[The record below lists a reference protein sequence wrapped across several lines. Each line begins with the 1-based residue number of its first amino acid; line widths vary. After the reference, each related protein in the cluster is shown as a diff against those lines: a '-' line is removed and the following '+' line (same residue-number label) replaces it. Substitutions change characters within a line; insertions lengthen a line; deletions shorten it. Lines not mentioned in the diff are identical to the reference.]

1 MLAFPLIFGIIA
13 TADNFVPL
21 FLGEGYETVKL
32 LMKIMSWIILFI
44 GLGNI
49 LGSQYLLST
58 KQQGKFTICVVC
70 GAIVNVI
77 LNSLMIPK
85 LQSLGA
91 VIATVVAEFSVTAME
106 FYFVRK
112 EFEIKEILIL
122 SRNYIVSAL
131 IMFIIVQIPK
141 VLIHSGIITILVQVI
156 LGTIVYFVT
165 LLTIK
170 DEMIIEL
177 KNKFLKKRIK
187 FVLGGK

>member
-1 MLAFPLIFGIIA
+1 
-13 TADNFVPL
+13 
-21 FLGEGYETVKL
+21 
-32 LMKIMSWIILFI
+32 
-44 GLGNI
+44 
-49 LGSQYLLST
+49 
-58 KQQGKFTICVVC
+58 VC

-156 LGTIVYFVT
+156 FGVIVYFVA

-187 FVLGGK
+187 E

>member
-1 MLAFPLIFGIIA
+1 
-13 TADNFVPL
+13 
-21 FLGEGYETVKL
+21 
-32 LMKIMSWIILFI
+32 MSWIILFI

-131 IMFIIVQIPK
+131 IMFIIVQISK

-187 FVLGGK
+187 E